1 MPHALSALAFTF
13 DHAVPLIGSAMTSCW
28 LIQRPVPPVGGGS
41 AVVVVVVDDVVVVPV
56 TVIIAEPVTPPP
68 VAATATCPDATPLTR
83 PVVLTV
89 ATAGFALAQLSATPV
104 IGLPA

>member
-13 DHAVPLIGSAMTSCW
+13 DHAVPLIGSAMISCW

-41 AVVVVVVDDVVVVPV
+41 AVVVVVDDVVVVDPL
-56 TVIIAEPVTPPP
+56 TVIMAEPVTPPP
-68 VAATATCPDATPLTR
+68 VAAIATWPEAMPLTS

-89 ATAGFALAQLSATPV
+89 AIAGFALAQLSATPV
-104 IGLPA
+104 IGLP

>member
-13 DHAVPLIGSAMTSCW
+13 DHAVPLIGNAMISCW

-41 AVVVVVVDDVVVVPV
+41 AVVVVDVVVDPV
-56 TVIIAEPVTPPP
+56 TVIVAEPVTPPP

-89 ATAGFALAQLSATPV
+89 AIAGFALAQLSATPA